1 LSAGTLTENC
11 VQGIAFDF
19 MAEGALNASKAGYEI
34 CALIHDEALS
44 AYHPEK
50 GQSLEEFVALLT
62 KLPSWAE
69 GMPLKAE
76 GDVVKFY
83 RK

>member
-1 LSAGTLTENC
+1 MIQGLVNC
-11 VQGIAFDF
+11 ED
-19 MAEGALNASKAGYEI
+19 EGYEI
-34 CALIHDEALS
+34 CALVHDEALS

-50 GQSLEEFVALLT
+50 GQTLEEFVALLT
-62 KLPSWAE
+62 KLPLWAE